1 MESSFFSFLLVIAS
15 VVIFFSLN
23 AALTAAVRW
32 SALRTGYL
40 DIPNERSLHQTP
52 VPKSGGIAFVSSFL
66 LLTFLFYLINWL
78 PYQQFLALFF
88 GGFVIAA
95 IGFWDDHKNLSA
107 RRRIVFHFVGAIW
120 AISWVGPLTSLS
132 FGAFTLTSIGLLV
145 LLTLV
150 GLVWL
155 LNLYNFMDGNDGL
168 ATSEGIFVASI
179 AAILLYLHGGTA
191 LAALSLSLAIAL
203 AGFLMWNWAPAKIF
217 MGDTGSCFLGYTFG
231 VFMIIS
237 AAHGWIEP
245 WTWLIL
251 LGVFITDTTVTLFR
265 RMRRGY
271 RFYQS
276 HCNHAYHHAARRFAS
291 HKKLTY
297 GVIWVNVLWLLP
309 MALLSDYWP
318 EWGFYITLIAYIP
331 LFVLAFY
338 FRAGLQDG
346 DPE

>member
-1 MESSFFSFLLVIAS
+1 MESTHLSLLLMFAS
-15 VVIFFSLN
+15 IVIFFSLN
-23 AALTAAVRW
+23 AVLTAAVRW
-32 SALRTGYL
+32 SALRVGYL
-40 DIPNERSLHQTP
+40 DIPTARSLHHAPT
-52 VPKSGGIAFVSSFL
+52 PKSGGIAFASSFL
-66 LLTFLFYLINWL
+66 LLTFLLYCMNWL

-88 GGFVIAA
+88 GGLIIAV

-107 RRRIVFHFVGAIW
+107 RRRIVFHFICAIW
-120 AISWVGPLTSLS
+120 AITWVGPLTSLS
-132 FGAFTLTSIGLLV
+132 FGAYTLTSIGLLV
-145 LLTLV
+145 ILTLL

-168 ATSEGIFVASI
+168 ATSEGIFVALV
-179 AAILLYLHGGTA
+179 AAILFYLHGSTA
-191 LAALSLSLAIAL
+191 LAILSLSLASAL
-203 AGFLMWNWAPAKIF
+203 AGFLLWNWAPAKIF

-231 VFMIIS
+231 VLMIIS
-237 AAHGWIEP
+237 AAQGAIEP

-271 RFYQS
+271 RFYQA
-276 HCNHAYHHAARRFAS
+276 HCNHAYHHAARRLGS

-297 GVIWVNVLWLLP
+297 RVITINLVWLLP
-309 MALLSDYWP
+309 LSLLSDYWP
-318 EWGFYITLIAYIP
+318 DRGFYITLIAYIP

-338 FRAGLQDG
+338 YRAGLQDG